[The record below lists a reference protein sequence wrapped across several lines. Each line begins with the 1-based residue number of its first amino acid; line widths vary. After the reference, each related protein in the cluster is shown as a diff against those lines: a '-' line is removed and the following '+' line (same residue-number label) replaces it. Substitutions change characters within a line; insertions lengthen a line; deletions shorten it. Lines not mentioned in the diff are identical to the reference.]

1 MAAGIGEQTEP
12 SSGVV
17 FEERQT
23 KESSFSSSSTST
35 SHAAIPYLDSSSSSS
50 SSHADG
56 RRGSPTTAGDDE
68 SRRDRR
74 SALFSEIL
82 RIPSVPET
90 LDDEVI
96 VEDGEDRMETASHKM
111 SSNLMEEV
119 FQFGIIPSM
128 IEAKEAL
135 ISEIRLGQIELQNQ
149 VLQPDGKVSGAS
161 HQDADFL
168 EERLHALD
176 RMMLSF
182 DGASSTIKAVT
193 LQHMHEHCERL
204 RIDLF
209 KFAAACS
216 LVQQAND
223 VGRMHML
230 LKRLFGSYEYASAT
244 TWRVPTCF
252 EGFDETLYSCGL
264 DRPSANTYWKAMC
277 HLPDFLMKAGSPSNV
292 LSSFVSAGTV
302 PHNDARILSGCSLW
316 YDFDDAT
323 RQEILHILATDEE
336 LRHLGNNQGWVSD
349 SDINKYFGHLIEF
362 DDDLEKADDINTINK
377 RCIWLT
383 NRGFHESLMMESD
396 DQYMEEE
403 EKERT
408 RNLARE
414 AKAHKDALEI
424 IRQAEIERRIAA
436 GDIRPRL
443 INVKCGN
450 ALSCANKCYKNSS
463 EHETW
468 FKCVEKG
475 CNLALCYSCL
485 PFVNDHMQRVHHDIR
500 LGAAAAEEIEAL

>member
-1 MAAGIGEQTEP
+1 
-12 SSGVV
+12 
-17 FEERQT
+17 
-23 KESSFSSSSTST
+23 
-35 SHAAIPYLDSSSSSS
+35 
-50 SSHADG
+50 
-56 RRGSPTTAGDDE
+56 
-68 SRRDRR
+68 
-74 SALFSEIL
+74 
-82 RIPSVPET
+82 
-90 LDDEVI
+90 
-96 VEDGEDRMETASHKM
+96 
-111 SSNLMEEV
+111 
-119 FQFGIIPSM
+119 
-128 IEAKEAL
+128 
-135 ISEIRLGQIELQNQ
+135 
-149 VLQPDGKVSGAS
+149 
-161 HQDADFL
+161 
-168 EERLHALD
+168 
-176 RMMLSF
+176 
-182 DGASSTIKAVT
+182 
-193 LQHMHEHCERL
+193 
-204 RIDLF
+204 
-209 KFAAACS
+209 
-216 LVQQAND
+216 
-223 VGRMHML
+223 
-230 LKRLFGSYEYASAT
+230 
-244 TWRVPTCF
+244 
-252 EGFDETLYSCGL
+252 
-264 DRPSANTYWKAMC
+264 
-277 HLPDFLMKAGSPSNV
+277 
-292 LSSFVSAGTV
+292 
-302 PHNDARILSGCSLW
+302 
-316 YDFDDAT
+316 
-323 RQEILHILATDEE
+323 
-336 LRHLGNNQGWVSD
+336 VSD

-408 RNLARE
+408 RNLSRE